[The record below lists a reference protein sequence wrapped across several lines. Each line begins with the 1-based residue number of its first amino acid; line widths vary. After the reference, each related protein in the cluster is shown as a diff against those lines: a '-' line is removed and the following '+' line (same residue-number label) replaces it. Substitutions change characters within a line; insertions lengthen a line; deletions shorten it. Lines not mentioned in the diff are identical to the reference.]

1 MSLELDPGLL
11 PPIETQSLER
21 KLLDGLCWKDMSC
34 ISPICYIVLLE
45 YQADVVTQLKV
56 QESSRL
62 LFIYLVSKLDIRC
75 IYSLVCKGINSIP
88 SQTNVQLCFYG
99 KCCYE
104 YSFLLLLILFVSL
117 IVSVLILSNVSL
129 GILFL
134 SSVSIRPR

>member
-1 MSLELDPGLL
+1 MGAPRIERGTFRNQELQSTALPTELCPHIWLMSLELDPGLL

-75 IYSLVCKGINSIP
+75 IYSLVCKGI
-88 SQTNVQLCFYG
+88 
-99 KCCYE
+99 
-104 YSFLLLLILFVSL
+104 ILFQAKPTCNCASMASAVMN
-117 IVSVLILSNVSL
+117 IH
-129 GILFL
+129 FFYY
-134 SSVSIRPR
+134 